1 MPDGHT
7 HTPAPMTPIVDRRM
21 GGRVSA
27 GPAGA
32 VAPTVSATIVVPEPF
47 QPEAFFYAPAGSVR
61 IHATEG
67 GRARMS
73 THLFTT
79 HMRFRNDHDNPEAF
93 LTVAG
98 AILTA
103 LVILIAL
110 AAVAVASG
118 AVARG

>member
-1 MPDGHT
+1 
-7 HTPAPMTPIVDRRM
+7 
-21 GGRVSA
+21 
-27 GPAGA
+27 
-32 VAPTVSATIVVPEPF
+32 
-47 QPEAFFYAPAGSVR
+47 
-61 IHATEG
+61 
-67 GRARMS
+67 
-73 THLFTT
+73 
-79 HMRFRNDHDNPEAF
+79 MRFRNDHDNPEAF